1 MMTIYDEN
9 EIYTQR
15 EYLVVKGNELIQK
28 SRFELTLAEQ
38 KTIAFVCS
46 MIKPIK
52 LEDSLKKVPFQLE
65 YEFDIREYCKIC
77 GIDYSGGK
85 NYRDVKDTL
94 KKLSDRSMWLDDG
107 ETETLMRW
115 LAYVQI
121 NKRGEKIL
129 IEVDRTIAP
138 YLFQLK
144 EKFTQYHLFNIL
156 AMKSAFSVR
165 LYELM
170 KSYSF
175 QKKKIFELDELK
187 KTLMV
192 DNVVSYKDFSL
203 FRKKVIEKAQEEIN
217 ELTDINISFNPI
229 KKGRKVVKIEFIIE
243 NKEMVERITAT
254 GKVDEKLR
262 KVEMAT

>member
-1 MMTIYDEN
+1 MMTIYEEN

-38 KTIAFVCS
+38 KTVAFICS

-52 LEDSLKKVPFQLE
+52 IEDSLKKVPFQLE
-65 YEFDIREYCKIC
+65 YEFNIREYCKIC

-85 NYRDVKDTL
+85 NYRDVKKTL
-94 KKLSDRSMWLDDG
+94 QKLSDRSMWLDEE

-115 LAYVQI
+115 LSYVQI
-121 NKRGEKIL
+121 YKKGEKIL
-129 IEVDRTIAP
+129 IEVDRTIVP

-144 EKFTQYHLFNIL
+144 GKFTQYHLFNIL

-165 LYELM
+165 IYELM

-175 QKKKIFELDELK
+175 QKRKMFELDELK
-187 KTLMV
+187 KLLMV
-192 DNVVSYKDFSL
+192 ENVVSYKDFSL
-203 FRKKVIEKAQEEIN
+203 FRRKVLEKAQKEIN
-217 ELTDINISFNPI
+217 ELTDINIQFNPI
-229 KKGRKVVKIEFIIE
+229 KSGKKVFKIEFIIE
-243 NKEMVERITAT
+243 NKEIVERIKAT

-262 KVEMAT
+262 ITT